1 LTNVFSPETTAF
13 LESGC
18 ALIVAV
24 VDAGLHPRANRG
36 WGLDVIGDG
45 VVRILLDADDETTL
59 AYLAERDAIAIT
71 GTSVVTLRSVQ
82 LKGRA
87 LSIDPVDD
95 DDRARAHRYRNA
107 FFTDVVETDG
117 FAREKLERMVPT
129 DYVAC
134 TVAVDAAFDQT
145 PGPQAGRAMAEA

>member
-1 LTNVFSPETTAF
+1 MLSPETTAF

-24 VDAGLHPRANRG
+24 VDAGLRPRANRG

-71 GTSVVTLRSVQ
+71 GTSVVTLQSVQ
-82 LKGRA
+82 LKGHA
-87 LSIDPVDD
+87 LSVEPADD
-95 DDRARAHRYRNA
+95 DDRARADRYRDA
-107 FFTDVVETDG
+107 FFTDVVVTDG
-117 FAREKLERMVPT
+117 FDRAMLERLVPG

-145 PGPQAGRAMAEA
+145 PGPQAGSAMVGS